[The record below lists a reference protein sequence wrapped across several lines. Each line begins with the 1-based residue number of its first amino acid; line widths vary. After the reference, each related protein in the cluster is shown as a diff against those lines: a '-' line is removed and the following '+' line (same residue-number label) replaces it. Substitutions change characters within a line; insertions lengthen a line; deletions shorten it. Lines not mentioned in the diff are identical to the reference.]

1 MACWWKPM
9 LSASITIVFPHQL
22 YDPHPAI
29 RTGRTVVLVE
39 EALLFN
45 QYRFHQQKIAL
56 HRASMKAFE
65 EKIRK
70 NGLDVLYIEAID
82 ARSDIRTLITWLSE
96 QGVNELHCTD
106 PSDFLLRKRIIS
118 ACEKEGIVFHSQ
130 ESPNFLNTLAQA
142 NDYFGDKRNYF
153 QTAFYIDQRK
163 RRKLLLDAGGQPLGG
178 QWTFD
183 ADNRKKLP
191 STFIPPVISPAAET
205 TFTRE
210 AQQYVKANFPA
221 NYGNA
226 SKCWYPADH
235 SAASKW
241 LDEFLVHRF
250 AAFGVYED
258 AMAAQHHFLHHSV
271 ISPLL
276 NIGLLSPQQ
285 ILTRT
290 IEAAKEY
297 AIPLNSTE
305 GFIRQIIGWREF
317 IRIVYEREGVFQ
329 RTNNYWRFTRQIPE
343 SFWKGDTGI
352 LPVDNVIAKNHSTGY
367 NHHIERLMIMGNFFL
382 LCEFDP
388 NEVYRWFMEMYID
401 AYDWVMVPNVYGM
414 TQFSDGGLM
423 TTKPYISGSNYIL
436 KMSDYAAEGKRTGNT
451 EWTGIW
457 DALFWR
463 FMDVHREFFTSN
475 PRLGMLVR
483 TFDKMPA
490 AKRTQLIDTAEI
502 YLASL

>member
-1 MACWWKPM
+1 MACWWRPM
-9 LSASITIVFPHQL
+9 LSKRISIVFPHQL
-22 YDPHPAI
+22 YEPHPAI
-29 RTGRTVVLVE
+29 QAGSTVVLVE
-39 EALLFN
+39 EFLYFN

-65 EKIRK
+65 AKLRRARHK
-70 NGLDVLYIEAID
+70 VLYIEAAD
-82 ARSDIRTLITWLSE
+82 PRSDIRSLIAWLRE
-96 QGVNELHCTD
+96 QGVHELHCAD
-106 PSDFLLRKRIIS
+106 PCDFLLSKRIKKV
-118 ACEKEGIVFHSQ
+118 CDKEGIVLHDY
-130 ESPNFLNTLAQA
+130 ESPNFLNAISAA
-142 NDYFGDKRNYF
+142 NDYFGDKRHYF

-163 RRKLLLDAGGQPLGG
+163 RRKLLLDDGGQPLGG

-183 ADNRKKLP
+183 ADNRQKLP
-191 STFIPPVISPAAET
+191 GTFIAPVVSPAT
-205 TFTRE
+205 QTPFTRE
-210 AQQYVKANFPA
+210 AQQYVQANFAA
-221 NYGNA
+221 NYGDA
-226 SKCWYPADH
+226 SKTWYPTDH
-235 SAASKW
+235 AAASKW

-250 AAFGVYED
+250 AAFGMYED
-258 AMAAQHHFLHHSV
+258 AMASQHHFLHHSV

-290 IEAAKEY
+290 LDAAKEY

-329 RTNNYWRFTRQIPE
+329 RTNNYWGFSRKIPE

-352 LPVDNVIAKNHSTGY
+352 LPVDNVIARNRSTGY

-388 NEVYRWFMEMYID
+388 NDVYRWFMEMYVD

-414 TQFSDGGLM
+414 TQFADGGLM

-436 KMSDYAAEGKRTGNT
+436 KMSDFAAEGKRTGNT
-451 EWTGIW
+451 GWTGIW

-463 FMDVHREFFTSN
+463 FMHVHRDFFTSN

-490 AKRTQLIDTAEI
+490 AKRTNLVDTAEI

>member
-1 MACWWKPM
+1 M
-9 LSASITIVFPHQL
+9 STASISIVFPHQL
-22 YDPHPAI
+22 YQPHPAI
-29 RTGRTVVLVE
+29 APGREVLLVE
-39 EALLFN
+39 EFLYFS

-56 HRASMKAFE
+56 HRASMRNFE
-65 EKIRK
+65 V
-70 NGLDVLYIEAID
+70 VLRAAGHKVHYIEAAD
-82 ARSDIRTLITWLSE
+82 ARSDIRQLIPWLAR
-96 QGVNELHCTD
+96 QQYKELHCTE
-106 PSDFLLRKRIIS
+106 PGDFLLRKRMS
-118 ACEKEGIVFHSQ
+118 KACLKEGIVLHYTTN
-130 ESPNFLNTLAQA
+130 PNFLNTMEEA
-142 NDYFGDKRNYF
+142 DTYFGDKRSYF

-163 RRKLLLDAGGQPLGG
+163 RRKLLLDSGGQPLGG
-178 QWTFD
+178 QWTYD
-183 ADNRKKLP
+183 AENRQKLP
-191 STFIPPVISPAAET
+191 ATFIAPVVSPAAET
-205 TFTRE
+205 SFTRE
-210 AQQYVKANFPA
+210 AKQYVKANFGS
-221 NYGNA
+221 NYGDIA
-226 SKCWYPADH
+226 QCWYPCDH
-235 SAASKW
+235 AGALKW

-250 AAFGVYED
+250 AAFGIYED
-258 AMAAQHHFLHHSV
+258 AMAAQQHFLHHSV

-285 ILTRT
+285 IIART
-290 IEAAKEY
+290 LDAAKEY

-305 GFIRQIIGWREF
+305 GFVRQITGWREF

-329 RTNNYWRFTRQIPE
+329 RTNNYWGFSRKIPA

-352 LPVDNVIAKNHSTGY
+352 LPVDNVIGKNRSTGY

-388 NEVYRWFMEMYID
+388 NDVYRWFMEMYVD

-414 TQFSDGGLM
+414 TQFADGGLM

-463 FMDVHREFFTSN
+463 FMHVHREFFTRN

-490 AKRTQLIDTAEI
+490 AKRTNLIDTAEI